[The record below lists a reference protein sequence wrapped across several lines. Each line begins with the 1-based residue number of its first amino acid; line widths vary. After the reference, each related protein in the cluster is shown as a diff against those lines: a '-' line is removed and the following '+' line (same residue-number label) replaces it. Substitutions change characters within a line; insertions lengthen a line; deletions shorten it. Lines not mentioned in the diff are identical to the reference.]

1 MNIGILLNASSPI
14 PLHSFFAIAAIIFGA
29 VQLTKQKGTRA
40 HRAFGY
46 LWVTSMV
53 IVCCSSFFIKTLQ
66 FDFLFGFSPIHF
78 LSIWTLISLYLMIY
92 HARKKQIPQHKTW
105 SRNTYFLSLVVAGFF
120 TFYPGR
126 IMYRVFMGA

>member
-1 MNIGILLNASSPI
+1 MNIGILLNASHPI

-29 VQLTKQKGTRA
+29 IQFASKKGTLT
-40 HRAFGY
+40 HRTFGY
-46 LWVTSMV
+46 LWITSMV
-53 IVCCSSFFIKTLQ
+53 VVCLSSFFIKTLQ
-66 FDFLFGFSPIHF
+66 FDLLFGFSPIHF

-105 SRNTYFLSLVVAGFF
+105 SRNTYFLSLVIAGFF

-126 IMYRVFMGA
+126 IMYKVFVGT